1 MEQLYETTEEHRQKL
16 RKAHGKLLEGE
27 ELVEHLEGTDSKVVC
42 VGDRVSRDV
51 ALSDVEADTFIVDGR
66 IQRKE
71 VETPDIDAERTFA
84 ARNPAGGITRE
95 AWDATRKALAVDC
108 SSVLR
113 VDGEEDLLALPAVSM
128 LPGDAIVVYGLRNQ
142 GAVAMEVSE
151 TREFVEQLLD
161 IDRCGKL
168 IVGGSWRFLHAGH
181 RYILMKAFELGKE
194 VDIGVTSD
202 RMLRKKLKRE
212 PEESFSDR
220 KQQVEEFLESH
231 GLENRARIME
241 IDDIYGNAVE
251 EGDKLLVTPETE
263 PGADRIN
270 KRRKE
275 KGREEIDVEVLEKL
289 EAEDG
294 GPVSSTRIA
303 DGTIDRN
310 GLQKKLLQV

>member
-1 MEQLYETTEEHRQKL
+1 MEQIYEPTEEHRTKL
-16 RKAHGKLLEGE
+16 GKAHGELLVGE
-27 ELVEHLEGTDSKVVC
+27 ELIDHLEGTERSVVC
-42 VGDRVSRDV
+42 VGDRVSRDL
-51 ALSDVEADTFIVDGR
+51 AGSGVEADTFVVDGK

-71 VETPDIDAERTFA
+71 VETPDIAVEREFV
-84 ARNPAGGITRE
+84 ARNPAGGITRQ
-95 AWDATRKALAVDC
+95 AWDAIRKALAVDC
-108 SSVLR
+108 TSMLR
-113 VDGEEDLLALPAVSM
+113 IDGEEDLLALPAVTM
-128 LPGDAIVVYGLRNQ
+128 LPDDAVVVYGLRNQ

-151 TREFVEQLLD
+151 TREFAEELLD
-161 IDRCGKL
+161 LDRCGKL

-181 RYILMKAFELGKE
+181 RYMLLKAFELGE
-194 VDIGVTSD
+194 NVDIGVTSE

-212 PEESFSDR
+212 SEESFEER
-220 KQQVEEFLESH
+220 KEQVEQFLERH
-231 GLENRARIME
+231 GFEDRARIME

-251 EGDKLLVTPETE
+251 EGDRLLVTPETE

-270 KRRKE
+270 ERRKE

-303 DGTIDRN
+303 DGTIDGN